1 LSGNSSDKKDKISLE
16 DKMKKVT
23 GILLVAAVL
32 VLTLAGCLTVEA
44 YPSPQ
49 IRTINVGGEGIVY
62 VTPDVAYVN
71 IGVTTQGDTVTQ
83 ALDKNTAAAQ
93 GIRDSLKKL
102 GVEDKD
108 IQTSGFNINPSQDYA
123 PDGSIVR
130 SYFTANNTVYVT
142 VRDLAKMGS
151 ILDTTVRNGANTI
164 NSISFDV
171 TDKEKALSEARAK
184 AMQNAEKQAQEAA
197 TAAGATLGP
206 VQNISM
212 YTNSSPAP
220 VYYDGKGGGAANMA
234 SMPVPIATGQMTVSV
249 STNVT
254 YELK

>member
-1 LSGNSSDKKDKISLE
+1 MKRIS
-16 DKMKKVT
+16 VV
-23 GILLVAAVL
+23 LLTAAVL
-32 VLTLAGCLTVEA
+32 VFTLAGCLTVEA

-49 IRTINVGGEGIVY
+49 MRTINVGGEGTVY
-62 VTPDVAYVN
+62 VTPDLAYVN
-71 IGVTTQGDTVTQ
+71 IGVTTQGDTVTE

-93 GIRDSLKKL
+93 GIRESLKKL

-108 IQTSGFNINPSQDYA
+108 IQTSGFNINPSQDYG
-123 PDGSIVR
+123 PDGTIVR

-142 VRDLAKMGS
+142 VRDLQKLGS
-151 ILDTTVRNGANTI
+151 ILDSTVRNGANTI
-164 NSISFDV
+164 NSISFDI

-184 AMQNAEKQAQEAA
+184 AMQNAQVQAEEAA
-197 TAAGATLGP
+197 AAAGAELGP
-206 VQNISM
+206 VQNISL
-212 YTNSSPAP
+212 YTNSAPAP
-220 VYYDGKGGGAANMA
+220 MYYDGKGGGAANMA

>member
-1 LSGNSSDKKDKISLE
+1 
-16 DKMKKVT
+16 MKKVT
-23 GILLVAAVL
+23 GVLLFSIVL
-32 VLTLAGCLTVEA
+32 VFTLAGCITVQA
-44 YPSPQ
+44 NPYPQ
-49 IRTINVGGEGIVY
+49 IRTINVGGEGTVY
-62 VTPDVAYVN
+62 VTPDIAYVN
-71 IGVTTQGDTVTQ
+71 IGVTTKGDTVTE
-83 ALDKNTAAAQ
+83 ALDQNTAAAQ

-123 PDGSIVR
+123 PDGTIAK

-142 VRDLAKMGS
+142 VRDLTKMGA
-151 ILDTTVRNGANTI
+151 ILDSVVRSGANTI

-171 TDKEKALSEARAK
+171 TNKDAALSEARAK
-184 AMQNAEKQAQEAA
+184 AMADAETQAKEAA

-206 VQNISM
+206 VQNISL
-212 YTNSSPAP
+212 YTNTAAAP